1 MSPAETEQLKLRAG
15 FLNAIGSSSVV
26 ASVITPAIGL
36 SIGAI
41 EMSSINFL
49 VVATAC
55 GFWSVVGFIIHLFAV
70 RLLGK
75 LE

>member
-1 MSPAETEQLKLRAG
+1 
-15 FLNAIGSSSVV
+15 
-26 ASVITPAIGL
+26 
-36 SIGAI
+36 
-41 EMSSINFL
+41 MSSINFL